1 MCSERLQWA
10 NEPTFWVCSS
20 EGRLRINLAMQVRCI
35 VYSRELRHCIGPV
48 RRLRRLL
55 LWLRSLV
62 AEDSIQLLCG

>member
-1 MCSERLQWA
+1 MCSERLQRA
-10 NEPTFWVCSS
+10 DEPTFWICSS
-20 EGRLRINLAMQVRCI
+20 EGRLRIDLAMQIRCI
-35 VYSRELRHCIGPV
+35 VYSRKLRHCIGPV